1 MDSTL
6 HDLRELLIK
15 SIPTVIFFVFL
26 TYYLSRVFFRP
37 MALIL
42 EERRKATE
50 GVCELAQRA
59 MEAAGRRGDEFDAVI
74 RAARADLQKEHESLR
89 RQWTQEQAET
99 LAKARAN
106 AEALIAIAKQQINGE
121 VEKAQAE
128 LDTKVETL
136 SQQIVES
143 LLRRRAA

>member
-15 SIPTVIFFVFL
+15 SIPTVVFFVFL
-26 TYYLSRVFFRP
+26 TYYLNRVFFRP

-50 GVCELAQRA
+50 GVRELAQRA
-59 MEAAGRRGDEFDAVI
+59 MEAAGRRGDEFDAAI
-74 RAARADLQKEHESLR
+74 RAARADLQKEHEALR

-106 AEALIAIAKQQINGE
+106 ADALIAIAKQQINGE

>member
-26 TYYLSRVFFRP
+26 SYYLKRVFFQP

-50 GVCELAQRA
+50 GVRELAQRA
-59 MEAAGRRGDEFDAVI
+59 MEAAGKRGEEFDAAL
-74 RAARADLQKEHESLR
+74 RAARADLQKEHDALR
-89 RQWTQEQAET
+89 RQWTQEQADT
-99 LAKARAN
+99 LAKARAD
-106 AEALIAIAKQQINGE
+106 AEARVALAKQEINGE
-121 VEKAQAE
+121 VERAQAE
-128 LDTKVETL
+128 LDTQVDAL
-136 SQQIVES
+136 SNQIVGS

>member
-26 TYYLSRVFFRP
+26 SYYLKRVFFQP

-50 GVCELAQRA
+50 GVRELAQRA
-59 MEAAGRRGDEFDAVI
+59 MEAAGKRGEEFDAAL
-74 RAARADLQKEHESLR
+74 RAARADLQKEHDAMR

-99 LAKARAN
+99 LSKARAD
-106 AEALIAIAKQQINGE
+106 AEARVALAKQEINGE
-121 VEKAQAE
+121 VERAQAE
-128 LDTKVETL
+128 LDTQVDAL
-136 SQQIVES
+136 SNQIVDS